1 MEASSDNAESRRRV
15 MISLAVSAV
24 ALVAALIAWGVS
36 SEAWHGMSWDPDYI
50 DQAFK
55 ETHHGDGLGYCSA
68 DRRPRYRDATLKTIH
83 DAPVASLLTYD
94 ELKGE
99 RKFEASD
106 VIHLGDYFYAICD
119 SSWAVLRIHESQPLR
134 SELNQHVGSPTMGYA
149 EGESGFEGIL
159 YDPTA
164 SGLYVVRE
172 SVDISGDLVDDA
184 RRLQGL
190 PAVTDDPSY
199 HAVVME
205 IVLPPPDEDGADYAV
220 VEACPSEFLF
230 DGDSKGFE
238 GAASLRGAD
247 GVLYLL
253 GLCEGNDCVSGDH
266 GKQPG
271 RGKVV
276 VMRHRSSGG
285 PTGGCV
291 WQTVRVLELPIEGFV
306 DYSAL
311 ALHKATKTVAITSQE
326 NSQVWIG
333 TLSGGDD
340 DAFDPLTAEF
350 ADLDDGPKVLDFPRD
365 PTCGVSYCNVEGLAW
380 VEGGG
385 DNGTLPQVLVAVSD
399 KMKKAQPF
407 RCLEKDQSFH
417 LFGIP

>member
-55 ETHHGDGLGYCSA
+55 EKHHGDGLGYCSA

-253 GLCEGNDCVSGDH
+253 GLCEGNDCVSGDA
-266 GKQPG
+266 GKTPG
-271 RGKVV
+271 GGKVV
-276 VMRHRSSGG
+276 VMKREDAGG
-285 PTGGCV
+285 PTGGCY
-291 WQTVRVLELPIEGFV
+291 WKTVTTLDLPIDSFM

-311 ALHKATKTVAITSQE
+311 ALHKETQTVAITSQE
-326 NSQVWIG
+326 NAQVWVG
-333 TLSGGDD
+333 TLAGGADGD
-340 DAFDPLTAEF
+340 FDPATAAF
-350 ADLDDGPKVLDFPRD
+350 ADGPGGSVVYDFPRD
-365 PTCGVSYCNVEGLAW
+365 ANCGLQYCNVEGLAW

-385 DNGTLPQVLVAVSD
+385 VGTPQVLVAVSD
-399 KMKKAQPF
+399 KMKKDQPF
-407 RCLEKDQSFH
+407 TCLGKDQSFH
-417 LFGIP
+417 LFGIPK